1 MEMNGPSMRETEDL
15 IESFHADFKKFHEDL
30 KKWQRSN
37 EKSSRRIFW
46 ASVAMIILVAAQ
58 IILTVC
64 F

>member
-1 MEMNGPSMRETEDL
+1 MSGHGSPFSPKREGTVHYILE
-15 IESFHADFKKFHEDL
+15 KFHEDL